1 MRACMGSSVC
11 DCTGIMFV
19 LHILLLMQVRPK
31 MGKLT
36 IDYQKLHDTLFR
48 YVHTPVCAIPL
59 VFTMYDQLIR
69 IYVVV
74 APMQYPSA
82 INLWLSKP

>member
-1 MRACMGSSVC
+1 
-11 DCTGIMFV
+11 
-19 LHILLLMQVRPK
+19 

-36 IDYQKLHDTLFR
+36 IESSRCFLQVQ
-48 YVHTPVCAIPL
+48 YVHIPVCEIPL

-74 APMQYPSA
+74 VPILHSSTCT